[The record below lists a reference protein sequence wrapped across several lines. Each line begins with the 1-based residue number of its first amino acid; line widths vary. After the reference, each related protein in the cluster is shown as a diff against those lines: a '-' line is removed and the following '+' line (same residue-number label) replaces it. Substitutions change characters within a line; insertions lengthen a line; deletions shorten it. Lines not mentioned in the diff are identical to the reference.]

1 MIYHTHSDSADT
13 ERLVILY
20 EELVYNSVVG
30 MTQTTADGKATFE
43 GTFRAGLGLWGDE
56 LAVWRKEA

>member
-1 MIYHTHSDSADT
+1 MIYYTKSDSEDS

-30 MTQTTADGKATFE
+30 MTQTTADGYVTFE
-43 GTFRAGLGLWGDE
+43 DDFRAGLGFWADE
-56 LAVWRKEA
+56 LAVWRQEA